1 MEAWIKGLERLGKIG
16 GSEGMGGT
24 MGKRLGETG

>member
-16 GSEGMGGT
+16 GREGMGGT
-24 MGKRLGETG
+24 IDKRLGETG